1 MLIASKH
8 ILSIVAEDTT
18 IQLVLAAVKRGK
30 KHGATIFRGGQ
41 DLHNIRFYHHLY
53 QMEIFLLISIFL
65 IFCFPIF
72 RSEYYRIK
80 YHKLIENKNISLKEK
95 IQKYKKFKH
104 FIK

>member
-1 MLIASKH
+1 VLIANEH

-18 IQLVLAAVKRGK
+18 IQLVLAAAKRGK
-30 KHGATIFRGGQ
+30 KHGATISLGGQ
-41 DLHNIRFYHHLY
+41 DSHNIKFYHLY

-80 YHKLIENKNISLKEK
+80 YHKLIENKNISLAEK
-95 IQKYKKFKH
+95 IKKYKKFKH